1 MVCTM
6 RLALSD
12 RSLFKIAE
20 AQVEPWFEQVSVD
33 SLSPTEDLATKD
45 LQEVADMA
53 ELMHLSA
60 GWPVGMPEI
69 SVLYNGGGEYLIVDG
84 HHRWLAAQ
92 AAGLDY
98 LPAKVYPEDWDDLF
112 DYTKAYDFRQR

>member
-1 MVCTM
+1 M

-20 AQVEPWFEQVSVD
+20 AQVEPRFEWVPVD
-33 SLSPTEDLATKD
+33 SLAPTEDLSTKD
-45 LQEVADMA
+45 PEEIADMA
-53 ELMHLSA
+53 EQMRLSG
-60 GWPVGMPEI
+60 GWPEGMPEI

-98 LPAKVYPEDWDDLF
+98 LPAKVYPEEMADLF
-112 DYTKAYDFRQR
+112 DYTKEYDFRQR

>member
-1 MVCTM
+1 M

-12 RSLFKIAE
+12 RSLLKIAE
-20 AQVEPWFEQVSVD
+20 AQVEPWFEEVPVD

-45 LQEVADMA
+45 PREVADMA
-53 ELMHLSA
+53 EMMRLSE
-60 GWPVGMPEI
+60 GWPEGMPEI
-69 SVLYNGGGEYLIVDG
+69 SVLYNGGGEYTIVDG

-98 LPAKVYPEDWDDLF
+98 LPAKVYPEDWNDLF
-112 DYTKAYDFRQR
+112 DYSKEYDFRQK